1 MDPVTSRNESEGDTT
16 SSGETTPTDNH
27 TQQTSKRKH
36 AHRFVEW
43 DRQDQLDA
51 FFTWLPTDLHDAP
64 GIDWSKLPPQVRGY
78 CVCTAS
84 QSPDAAMLALAA
96 ASAHGSLT
104 TNSLLSLVG
113 AFSRLFVTLRS
124 QCGLSQY
131 PDLRNEELWLKYAV
145 WAKQRD
151 TTAKLAKSYASIVS
165 GHFPRY
171 LQRLTSA
178 DRQRMQQYTLPPL
191 PPDFQK
197 KMFPNKRIRAQ
208 QQIKRK
214 AQSDILVPLYPVLRQ
229 LVRFRKQLAE
239 RTLLAIREARCKVEA
254 GEATLPYHFQHH
266 DAIPK
271 VNRDARSISEVQI
284 LGRQVTMHFTLWDK
298 PTWVAH
304 HRDRYASTVRS
315 NASTHHR
322 SYVQGQNCFFVE
334 FTGDPKDLLWFGDLI
349 EHRLLQHLKKA
360 HAHTPAYEKSWQL
373 ARQLGFHDGCQCS
386 RAGLLGSSDIWFP
399 VAAWRGHELIFEPE
413 SLYRGVLFG
422 AALAMISLSNGSR
435 VSELLQ
441 VSWNKERRVTRTE
454 TVIVLGEDG
463 RPLLREDGTPL
474 TKQVK
479 IHLQYLLPKGAKTEE
494 ERQLFPLSKEV
505 MKLLAEIKVILEQ
518 AHGEI
523 PVVQPTRSSSKYEHL
538 KPEQYFFQWSASPD
552 GKSGLLSVDDVC
564 ILLRFIFHGLDLFTT
579 TGEPIRVS
587 AHILRHVMATHARH
601 IRNVPPEAIA
611 YFFLYHRLK
620 RLTGREPSS
629 SEISDYY
636 FQMTEEQR
644 FALIRVDLD
653 EQEEMDRPLLSCS
666 PTTYDLEHM
675 NEDLRASYEVW
686 HTLHPTALGN
696 CGNPGLCPREKDR
709 ALCLDCCYLITDPE
723 RMGVALSWRA
733 SYAKQTEQ
741 FESQGNS
748 IDARQARIKVQ
759 QLDDV
764 INVMRLQQQA
774 EADGSYIPLY
784 KVLPSPYRKREDGH
798 EEAN

>member
-43 DRQDQLDA
+43 DRQAQIDA

-104 TNSLLSLVG
+104 DISLLSLVG

-124 QCGLSQY
+124 QCGRSQY

-151 TTAKLAKSYASIVS
+151 TTAKLANSYASIVS

-254 GEATLPYHFQHH
+254 GETTLPYHFQHH

-271 VNRDARSISEVQI
+271 ANRYTTSISEVQI

-315 NASTHHR
+315 HASTNHR
-322 SYVQGQNCFFVE
+322 SYV
-334 FTGDPKDLLWFGDLI
+334 
-349 EHRLLQHLKKA
+349 
-360 HAHTPAYEKSWQL
+360 
-373 ARQLGFHDGCQCS
+373 
-386 RAGLLGSSDIWFP
+386 
-399 VAAWRGHELIFEPE
+399 
-413 SLYRGVLFG
+413 
-422 AALAMISLSNGSR
+422 
-435 VSELLQ
+435 
-441 VSWNKERRVTRTE
+441 
-454 TVIVLGEDG
+454 
-463 RPLLREDGTPL
+463 
-474 TKQVK
+474 
-479 IHLQYLLPKGAKTEE
+479 
-494 ERQLFPLSKEV
+494 
-505 MKLLAEIKVILEQ
+505 
-518 AHGEI
+518 
-523 PVVQPTRSSSKYEHL
+523 
-538 KPEQYFFQWSASPD
+538 
-552 GKSGLLSVDDVC
+552 
-564 ILLRFIFHGLDLFTT
+564 
-579 TGEPIRVS
+579 
-587 AHILRHVMATHARH
+587 
-601 IRNVPPEAIA
+601 EA
-611 YFFLYHRLK
+611 
-620 RLTGREPSS
+620 
-629 SEISDYY
+629 
-636 FQMTEEQR
+636 
-644 FALIRVDLD
+644 
-653 EQEEMDRPLLSCS
+653 
-666 PTTYDLEHM
+666 
-675 NEDLRASYEVW
+675 
-686 HTLHPTALGN
+686 
-696 CGNPGLCPREKDR
+696 
-709 ALCLDCCYLITDPE
+709 
-723 RMGVALSWRA
+723 
-733 SYAKQTEQ
+733 
-741 FESQGNS
+741 
-748 IDARQARIKVQ
+748 
-759 QLDDV
+759 
-764 INVMRLQQQA
+764 
-774 EADGSYIPLY
+774 
-784 KVLPSPYRKREDGH
+784 
-798 EEAN
+798 